1 MSRSILKKAWK
12 GWPKSLKDSNI
23 FMEYSNNNKDIYK
36 SITGYNQEKKE
47 KVLIVIDDM
56 IRNFFQ

>member
-1 MSRSILKKAWK
+1 
-12 GWPKSLKDSNI
+12 
-23 FMEYSNNNKDIYK
+23 MEYSNNIKDIYK

-47 KVLIVIDDM
+47 NVLIVVDDM